1 MISWDNNNDRED
13 TVITFNQLLYEGII
27 NMNCTKSC
35 VIYYIL

>member
-13 TVITFNQLLYEGII
+13 TVITFNQLLYKGI

-35 VIYYIL
+35 VLYFIL